1 MTTYKQP
8 VKERSRE
15 LIWNH
20 AVETLTSRRNDNRIL
35 NTNYMEHLWL
45 YCQQWLE
52 EKLDTAAFVKW
63 KEFADICYGQKRPEE
78 LKVAFFCGNE
88 PENDVKH
95 LLNLGVRIENI
106 YAFEQNKKMFKEAV
120 ESLHD
125 TYPLLKIYKGK
136 IEEYADLQNTKFDIV
151 YLDFTGTLLKE
162 YKTVVKLLD
171 MNALTDMSVL
181 IVNTCYPDPTDDNID
196 FLANFFYNDTFFEMS
211 VVEGVEKEREDGD
224 TWFYRIEGCDTYGWS
239 IKNIKEKVIDNF
251 EFAYSAF
258 QTAFLLDYANRHK
271 PSFEVFKQQMLSDR
285 LVKSNSLSNIDAF
298 VKKYHN
304 VLLQGNCSVNPVIV
318 V

>member
-52 EKLDTAAFVKW
+52 EKLDTATFVKW

-95 LLNLGVRIENI
+95 LLNLGIRIENI
-106 YAFEQNKKMFKEAV
+106 YAFEYDKRMFKEAV
-120 ESLHD
+120 ESLHG
-125 TYPLLKIYKGK
+125 TYPLLKIYKGN
-136 IEEYADLQNTKFDIV
+136 IEE
-151 YLDFTGTLLKE
+151 
-162 YKTVVKLLD
+162 
-171 MNALTDMSVL
+171 
-181 IVNTCYPDPTDDNID
+181 
-196 FLANFFYNDTFFEMS
+196 
-211 VVEGVEKEREDGD
+211 
-224 TWFYRIEGCDTYGWS
+224 
-239 IKNIKEKVIDNF
+239 
-251 EFAYSAF
+251 
-258 QTAFLLDYANRHK
+258 
-271 PSFEVFKQQMLSDR
+271 
-285 LVKSNSLSNIDAF
+285 
-298 VKKYHN
+298 
-304 VLLQGNCSVNPVIV
+304 
-318 V
+318 